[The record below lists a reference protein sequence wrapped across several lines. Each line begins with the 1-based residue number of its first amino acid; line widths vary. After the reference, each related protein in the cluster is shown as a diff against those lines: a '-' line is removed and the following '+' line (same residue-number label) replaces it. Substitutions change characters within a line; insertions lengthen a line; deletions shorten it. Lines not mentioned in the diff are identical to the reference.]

1 MNKSEIALR
10 FDREKLE
17 QATYLLKA
25 VVQPTR
31 IAIIDILDQY
41 KEMNVGELAEILEV
55 ANVLVSH
62 HLNDMRSKGILNARR
77 EGRKIY
83 YSIKEY
89 AVLDL
94 LKCIDNCKRN

>member
-1 MNKSEIALR
+1 MNKSEIVLR

-55 ANVLVSH
+55 SHALISH

-77 EGRKIY
+77 KGQKIY
-83 YSIKEY
+83 YSIAEH
-89 AVLDL
+89 AVLDIL
-94 LKCIDNCKRN
+94 TCINNCNH